1 MAMSTPDSR
10 DSTGHIAGSSPVGAA
25 VLAVEVAVE
34 VVEAAEVAVAEVAE
48 KVAAE
53 KRGLK

>member
-10 DSTGHIAGSSPVGAA
+10 DSMGHIAGSSPVGAA

-34 VVEAAEVAVAEVAE
+34 VVEVAEAGVAEVVE

-53 KRGLK
+53 KGGLK

>member
-34 VVEAAEVAVAEVAE
+34 VVEAAEAEAEVAE

>member
-1 MAMSTPDSR
+1 M
-10 DSTGHIAGSSPVGAA
+10 GHIAGSSPVGAA

-34 VVEAAEVAVAEVAE
+34 VVEVAEAGVAEVVE

-53 KRGLK
+53 KGGLK